1 MRNLLAIT
9 LLLALASNSALALE
23 SATTGSQATQAT
35 VGAINSKVDV
45 TNNFINS
52 MMKCNAARKFYA
64 PSDPK
69 KDADGCVG
77 VGDYDLNMA
86 SGSNVNLANGL
97 VNGAQTGTSNWT
109 GLFSGPSLG
118 LLGKGGSYGVYGYAS
133 GSSSGDSV
141 GVYGYAATS
150 TGWGGYFYSP
160 ASGGGGVM
168 IYNAANNARLCLNGS
183 CTTSLP
189 STGYYT
195 IISGYYY
202 RTMSRTNS
210 SGRGMMVMASGGS
223 DPYCSGNYANPYNLN
238 GYVNGNWVTYA
249 SDSNIEYSKAGHISF
264 FVPNGSSY
272 TVTSAPYGCGVG
284 YFYVSEALI

>member
-9 LLLALASNSALALE
+9 LLLALASGSASALEA
-23 SATTGSQATQAT
+23 ATTGSQATQAT
-35 VGAINSKVDV
+35 VGAINSKVDT
-45 TNNFINS
+45 TNNFVNS
-52 MMKCNAARKFYA
+52 IMKCNAARKFYA

-86 SGSNVNLANGL
+86 DASNINMANGQISATEL
-97 VNGAQTGTSNWT
+97 STTSYGLRVNSKYIGVRGDAPNSWGGYFTGT
-109 GLFSGPSLG
+109 
-118 LLGKGGSYGVYGYAS
+118 YGVYGQSTSTWAGEFYGY
-133 GSSSGDSV
+133 GSDTG
-141 GVYGYAATS
+141 GVYIGNTS
-150 TGWGGYFYSP
+150 G
-160 ASGGGGVM
+160 
-168 IYNAANNARLCLNGS
+168 NARLCLNGQ

-210 SGRGMMVMASGGS
+210 SGRGMMVMASGGN
-223 DPYCSGNYANPYNLN
+223 DPYCGGNYANPYNLN